1 MRKGIINILI
11 TVFVFLVLTLQA
23 QMPDRPVP
31 PRLVNDFAQIFSSS
45 EKNALEYKLVSYN
58 DTTST
63 QITIV
68 TVADL
73 QGQDK
78 SQYAI
83 DLAHKWGVGQKGKDN
98 GLIILIKPKQ
108 GNSKGQAFIAVGYGL
123 EEYIPDA
130 TAKNIVEFDSVLK
143 NTRSEATRRG
153 YFRRLGAFL
162 KHVSSLTGH
171 FGKLDTAEYCDYLYP
186 RLDELLSID
195 AETRSA
201 IKKRVESILDS
212 NKSKSVF
219 NCLVSDFALG
229 NLHIDENDQFVLV
242 DLGDATFGNQYDNI
256 SYIYLNLKF
265 GSLSLYF
272 DLLNRSERYFLAFLE
287 GYHLPDLD
295 QEMLLLYKFK
305 NLILMISFVE
315 SLKSGRKNIL
325 RNALSLLSNKYL
337 IYRYK
342 RRLLTELKM

>member
-1 MRKGIINILI
+1 MKFHIHKGEVMRKGIINILI

-23 QMPDRPVP
+23 QMPDRPFP

-45 EKNALEYKLVSYN
+45 EKNALEHKLVSYN

-130 TAKNIVEFDSVLK
+130 TAKNIVEFDMIPYFKENRMYEGVDV
-143 NTRSEATRRG
+143 ATSNIMG
-153 YFRRLGAFL
+153 
-162 KHVSSLTGH
+162 
-171 FGKLDTAEYCDYLYP
+171 
-186 RLDELLSID
+186 LLSGEFS
-195 AETRSA
+195 AEQYNNRGAGAGDLVGIIVFLIIIA
-201 IKKRVESILDS
+201 IFL
-212 NKSKSVF
+212 
-219 NCLVSDFALG
+219 FAG
-229 NLHIDENDQFVLV
+229 R
-242 DLGDATFGNQYDNI
+242 A
-256 SYIYLNLKF
+256 K
-265 GSLSLYF
+265 GSQHGFSSRAGGF
-272 DLLNRSERYFLAFLE
+272 PWWIF
-287 GYHLPDLD
+287 
-295 QEMLLLYKFK
+295 
-305 NLILMISFVE
+305 
-315 SLKSGRKNIL
+315 
-325 RNALSLLSNKYL
+325 LLSSGGGSRNSSWGNFSGGSGSFGGGGFGGFGGGGFGGGGAGGSW
-337 IYRYK
+337 
-342 RRLLTELKM
+342 

>member
-1 MRKGIINILI
+1 MGLDQIHSDVTAVLKAEENIEVRSIKLIENRYFSDIYELTGCKSGVEEYFILKISTTERSCKNEYLKYAELSQKNIN
-11 TVFVFLVLTLQA
+11 TLS
-23 QMPDRPVP
+23 PVH
-31 PRLVNDFAQIFSSS
+31 FS
-45 EKNALEYKLVSYN
+45 EKHNYLLTRK
-58 DTTST
+58 
-63 QITIV
+63 
-68 TVADL
+68 
-73 QGQDK
+73 
-78 SQYAI
+78 
-83 DLAHKWGVGQKGKDN
+83 
-98 GLIILIKPKQ
+98 
-108 GNSKGQAFIAVGYGL
+108 
-123 EEYIPDA
+123 
-130 TAKNIVEFDSVLK
+130 KNIVEFDSVLK